1 MNFIEFKQAV
11 ANKAKKQRIMELI
24 ANKEQSAL
32 AEIPLDQLRK
42 MVEAM

>member
-1 MNFIEFKQAV
+1 MDFVNFRDAV
-11 ANKAKKQRIMELI
+11 AKNFVEMQNHQLI

-32 AEIPLDQLRK
+32 AEMPLDDLRK